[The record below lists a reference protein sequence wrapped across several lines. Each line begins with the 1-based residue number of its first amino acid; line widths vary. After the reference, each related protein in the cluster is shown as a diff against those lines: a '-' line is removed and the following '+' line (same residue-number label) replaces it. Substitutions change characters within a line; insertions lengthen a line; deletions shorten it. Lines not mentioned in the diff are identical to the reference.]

1 MLVKVCGITRQAD
14 LDEAGRLGVNALG
27 LNFFQKSPRFISK
40 LLANSLLSKWP
51 QGVVSVGL
59 LVKPTESTVL
69 ELVLDVP
76 RLHWLQ
82 FHALESI
89 PTWPV
94 PRPWVASFAPKCP
107 ADLADILL
115 WLNRAASCQTPPSAV
130 LIDGHAPGMEGGTGV
145 TAPWELLR
153 SFHPP
158 IPWILAGGIQ
168 PENVSQALQFLR
180 PDAIDVASG
189 VEEAPGIK
197 SAKKNGSPNGPSPKK
212 FALKTP
218 KKSQASLGE
227 VCQSFYAN
235 QMSKASTE
243 VRSASSMIKR

>member
-1 MLVKVCGITRQAD
+1 MDSHRGDARGGLKGLWRAGIDSPRMLVKVCGITRQAD
-14 LDEAGRLGVNALG
+14 LDEAGRLGVSALG

-59 LVKPTESTVL
+59 LVKPTDSTVR

-76 RLHWLQ
+76 RLQWLQ

-94 PRPWVASFAPKCP
+94 PLPWVASFAPKCP

-115 WLNRAASCQTPPSAV
+115 WLERAASCPTPPSAV
-130 LIDGHAPGMEGGTGV
+130 LIDGHAPGMEGGTGF

-197 SAKKNGSPNGPSPKK
+197 SAKKMA
-212 FALKTP
+212 ALMVQVQKIRLKNT
-218 KKSQASLGE
+218 
-227 VCQSFYAN
+227 
-235 QMSKASTE
+235 
-243 VRSASSMIKR
+243 